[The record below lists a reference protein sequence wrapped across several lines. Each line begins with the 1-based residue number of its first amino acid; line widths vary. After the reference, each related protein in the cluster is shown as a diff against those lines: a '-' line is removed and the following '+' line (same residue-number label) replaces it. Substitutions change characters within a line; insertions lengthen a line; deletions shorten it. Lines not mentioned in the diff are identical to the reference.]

1 MAFALR
7 ESAFQDQVVLV
18 SGAASGIGNEI
29 ATHLAHHGAL
39 VVMLDVDEGALQ
51 EAASEIRSSSDGSV
65 DPVFVKTDVS
75 DESSVVRAVETAR
88 EAGGHINGAVNV
100 AGITRDSRITKK
112 TVADFDLV
120 FAVHVRGT
128 FLVTREVA
136 VQDWHP
142 AFKANGNAPI
152 RDGQNRFITNFSS
165 VTGRSGNPGQVDYTG
180 AKGAIE
186 AMTRTT
192 AREFASYGARVNAIA
207 PGPVDTP
214 MLAAV
219 SEEIKQGMA
228 LSTLLGRIAT
238 PTDIAN
244 GVCALSD
251 AVASAYVTGQVWQHN
266 GGMFFA

>member
-1 MAFALR
+1 MQYALR
-7 ESAFQDQVVLV
+7 DAAFQDQVVIV
-18 SGAASGIGNEI
+18 TGAASGIGNAV
-29 ATHLAHHGAL
+29 ATHFAHYGAL
-39 VVMLDVDEGALQ
+39 VVMLDMDEGSLK
-51 EAASEIRSSSDGSV
+51 EAAAEIQKSAGGAV
-65 DPVFVKTDVS
+65 DPVVAKADVS
-75 DESSVVRAVETAR
+75 DEESVARAVGLAI

-128 FLVTREVA
+128 FLVSREVA
-136 VQDWHP
+136 NQDWHP
-142 AFKANGNAPI
+142 LFKANGNAPLS
-152 RDGQNRFITNFSS
+152 DGQNRFITNFSS
-165 VTGRSGNPGQVDYTG
+165 VTGRSGNAGQVDYTG

-192 AREFASYGARVNAIA
+192 AREFASYGARINAVA

-219 SEEIKQGMA
+219 PDEIKQGMA
-228 LSTLLGRIAT
+228 RSTLLGRIAT
-238 PTDIAN
+238 PTDLAN
-244 GVCALSD
+244 GVCTLSD
-251 AVASAYVTGQVWQHN
+251 SIASGFVTGQVWQHN

>member
-1 MAFALR
+1 MEYALR
-7 ESAFQDQVVLV
+7 DGAFQDQVVIV
-18 SGAASGIGNEI
+18 TGAASGIGN
-29 ATHLAHHGAL
+29 AVARHFAHYKAL
-39 VVMLDVDEGALQ
+39 VVMLDMDEGALE
-51 EAASEIRSSSDGSV
+51 EAAAEIKNSAGGLA
-65 DPVFVKTDVS
+65 PVVARADVS
-75 DESSVVRAVETAR
+75 DEESVANAVKLAR

-128 FLVTREVA
+128 FLVSREVA
-136 VQDWHP
+136 NQDWHP
-142 AFKANGNAPI
+142 AFKANGNAPLM
-152 RDGQNRFITNFSS
+152 DGQNRFITNFSS
-165 VTGRSGNPGQVDYTG
+165 VTGRTGNPGQIDYTG

-192 AREFASYGARVNAIA
+192 AREFASYGARVNAVA

-219 SEEIKQGMA
+219 PEEIKMA
-228 LSTLLGRIAT
+228 MARSTLLGRIAT
-238 PTDIAN
+238 PADLAN
-244 GVCALSD
+244 GVCTLSD
-251 AVASAYVTGQVWQHN
+251 GLASGFVTGQVWQHN

>member
-1 MAFALR
+1 MEFALR
-7 ESAFQDQVVLV
+7 DAAFQDQVVIV
-18 SGAASGIGNEI
+18 TGAASGIGN
-29 ATHLAHHGAL
+29 AVARHLAHYQAL
-39 VVMLDVDEGALQ
+39 VVMLDMDEGALK
-51 EAASEIRSSSDGSV
+51 EAAAEIKNSAGGSI
-65 DPVFVKTDVS
+65 DPVIARADVS
-75 DESSVVRAVETAR
+75 DEDSVASAVRLAL

-128 FLVTREVA
+128 FLVSREVA
-136 VQDWHP
+136 NQDWHP
-142 AFKANGNAPI
+142 AFKANGNAPLS
-152 RDGQNRFITNFSS
+152 DGQNRFITNFSS

-192 AREFASYGARVNAIA
+192 AREFASYGARINAVA

-219 SEEIKQGMA
+219 PEEIKQAMA
-228 LSTLLGRIAT
+228 RSTLLGRIAT
-238 PTDIAN
+238 PTDLAN
-244 GVCALSD
+244 GVCTLSD
-251 AVASAYVTGQVWQHN
+251 NVASGFVTGQVWQHN